1 MIHSDRST
9 GIKSL
14 FQLDEQEKEQFLA
27 ALQQSNSAFCFQGR
41 TIHVLSQDF
50 YKIKNRE
57 KLSNS
62 VEASCY
68 IIQAFSKGQIVIE
81 ETKSSTVAS
90 GKIRILSA
98 ASSDKGR
105 MHQLFASRC
114 SHKEGSFTSQD
125 SATIYN
131 TINFADAFSIE
142 QITEEELK
150 QIQKEIAALLING
163 IELPEL
169 EIKAS
174 SNTPQYDAS
183 KTKKS
188 FSSHKNEAAAEY
200 RTMKAESELST
211 IEANIAKQLE
221 ENGKK
226 EREYRKKDDKD
237 IEASSQIRKE
247 HIKKTELKREADRSS
262 HTR

>member
-114 SHKEGSFTSQD
+114 SHKEGAFTSQD

-150 QIQKEIAALLING
+150 QIQKEIADLLING

-174 SNTPQYDAS
+174 SNTPHDPL
-183 KTKKS
+183 TKKS
-188 FSSHKNEAAAEY
+188 FSSHKNGATAEY
-200 RTMKAESELST
+200 TTMTPELST
-211 IEANIAKQLE
+211 IKANIAKQLE

-226 EREYRKKDDKD
+226 EREYRKKDDKE

-247 HIKKTELKREADRSS
+247 HIKKTELKRKADRSS